1 MLVAEGDIQDAEI
14 LVVKRNIAER
24 FNKFQPVGG
33 ITDTAGITKF
43 TISAEVI
50 RTAARQPAPYPE
62 GTPWFIVATQEYLF
76 GVARMYEQVGSVKT
90 ASLKVV
96 RSRQEAL
103 AALGVAEPA
112 FECVE

>member
-62 GTPWFIVATQEYLF
+62 GTPWFIVA
-76 GVARMYEQVGSVKT
+76 RMYEQVGSVKT